1 MLSGISRKRDAQA
14 QSIAITMDE
23 EQRLTEMDSLQSRNP
38 MLYRLALVLRVG
50 FFVALVVKSLT
61 LWHW

>member
-1 MLSGISRKRDAQA
+1 MLSGISKKRDAQA

-23 EQRLTEMDSLQSRNP
+23 GQGLGEIDNLQNNNP
-38 MLYRLALVLRVG
+38 TLYRLALVLRVG